1 VHTEEQQTKW
11 GPGFWIFNNSLLTDS
26 TCIKLITKSTP
37 EFVTKYLE
45 LEDKGLL
52 WEMIKT
58 EIRATT
64 IIFTKRKAK
73 QKRDE
78 EKTY

>member
-1 VHTEEQQTKW
+1 MHTEEQQTKW

-26 TCIKLITKSTP
+26 TYIELITKSTP

-73 QKRDE
+73 QKRDK